1 MAFDSFSAF
10 VWMEGHGPY
19 VWTCFAVFAVLL
31 GGQMI
36 GSLQRHRRVMRSLH
50 RQNMMSGGD
59 SRNARQP
66 AAGAASF
73 APVQTP
79 EHEKS

>member
-10 VWMEGHGPY
+10 IWMEGHGPY
-19 VWTCFAVFAVLL
+19 VWTCFAVFALLL

-50 RQNMMSGGD
+50 RQNMMSGED
-59 SRNARQP
+59 PRQSRQP
-66 AAGAASF
+66 VAASASF
-73 APVQTP
+73 APVQTS

>member
-31 GGQMI
+31 GGQMM
-36 GSLQRHRRVMRSLH
+36 GSLQRHRRVMRLLH
-50 RQNMMSGGD
+50 RQNMMSGED
-59 SRNARQP
+59 PRNARQQ
-66 AAGAASF
+66 AAGTASF
-73 APVQTP
+73 APVQTS
-79 EHEKS
+79 EHERS

>member
-19 VWTCFAVFAVLL
+19 VWTCFAVFALLL

-36 GSLQRHRRVMRSLH
+36 ASLQRHRRVMRSLH
-50 RQNMMSGGD
+50 RQNMMSGED
-59 SRNARQP
+59 PRKARQR
-66 AAGAASF
+66 AAVSASF
-73 APVQTP
+73 APVQTS
-79 EHEKS
+79 EHERS